1 MTMVAPAMSPR
12 ATMPSPAGWTLW
24 GASAQALH
32 DRVWALRQIQ
42 VVRPGGAA
50 PDQRGPRQFLL
61 VEPEALV
68 DFPARR
74 AMDKLY
80 WSKARAVR
88 LRFVERS
95 GQSYAETVDCDGA
108 GRLLRIRR
116 DYSSVASTTARCW
129 LTSDIRLARV
139 WHDAAPQN
147 DPQSGPRATPGA
159 RAWARLTDKVGAGET
174 IALRVEGRLCAGTN
188 PEQCMAW
195 LEAMPDAATDLEHAF
210 ESVYLYQPGVWA
222 HESASVPPTTRFAGA
237 AMVGAG
243 VDLTGVPVVVGPVI
257 LGDETMIEPPVEF
270 DWRGLETPTHRLL
283 PRPRLRR
290 GWTRRASKRGFDI
303 AVSGSA
309 LLCFLPVFPLVMLLI
324 FLEDGRPFFFAHVRQ
339 TRGGREFPCL
349 KFRTMV
355 NGAEGLKDKLKGA
368 NQSDGAH
375 FFIKND
381 PRLLK
386 IGRWLR
392 RFQIDEVPQFW
403 NILLGHM
410 SLVGPRPS
418 PDRENQFCPAW
429 REARL
434 SVRPGLTGLWQ
445 VRRTREPQTDFQE
458 WIRYDLE
465 YVQRESW
472 RLDLWIMLETIRTV
486 VLGGRV
492 GSAGNGKKSSASP
505 SSDAGAGGASEIKP

>member
-1 MTMVAPAMSPR
+1 MVSMTMVAPAILPH
-12 ATMPSPAGWTLW
+12 APTPSPAGWTLW

-50 PDQRGPRQFLL
+50 PDPRGPKQFLL
-61 VEPEALV
+61 VEPSALV
-68 DFPARR
+68 DFAARR
-74 AMDKLY
+74 PMDRLY

-88 LRFVERS
+88 LRVVERS
-95 GQSYAETVDCDGA
+95 GQSYAEAVDCDGA
-108 GRLLRIRR
+108 GRLVRIRR

-139 WHDAAPQN
+139 WHESASDGRMP
-147 DPQSGPRATPGA
+147 S
-159 RAWARLTDKVGAGET
+159 RAWARLTDKIGAGDT
-174 IALRVEGRLCAGTN
+174 IALRVEGRLSAGTN
-188 PEQCMAW
+188 AEQSMAW
-195 LEAMPDAATDLEHAF
+195 LEAMPDGATDLEHAF
-210 ESVYLYQPGVWA
+210 DSVYLYQPGVWA
-222 HESASVPPTTRFAGA
+222 HESAVIPPTTRFAGA
-237 AMVGAG
+237 AMIGAG
-243 VDLTGVPVVVGPVI
+243 VDLTDAPVVVGPVI
-257 LGDETMIEPPVEF
+257 LGDEAIVESPADF
-270 DWRGLETPTHRLL
+270 DWHELETPTHRLL

-290 GWTRRASKRGFDI
+290 GWTRRASKRAFDI

-309 LLCFLPVFPLVMLLI
+309 LLCFLPFIPLVMLLI
-324 FLEDGRPFFFAHVRQ
+324 YLEDGRPFFFAHTRQ
-339 TRGGREFPCL
+339 TRGGRNFPCL
-349 KFRTMV
+349 KFRTMIK
-355 NGAEGLKDKLKGA
+355 GAEGLKDKLKGA

-381 PRLLK
+381 PRLLRV
-386 IGRWLR
+386 GRWLR

-410 SLVGPRPS
+410 SIVGPRPS

-486 VLGGRV
+486 ALGGRV
-492 GSAGNGKKSSASP
+492 GSAGAAKALSP
-505 SSDAGAGGASEIKP
+505 AGDSGSGTSEIKP